1 MRKSMI
7 RIGAS
12 SVLAASVL
20 VGGGLVGVPS
30 AFGAKTPKLVVSPS
44 AGLKG
49 GQTVKVHGTGFK
61 PKDNV
66 YLVQCLA
73 TATGGSQ
80 CNTLAALP
88 VTINAKGD
96 LPMTKFTLVAG
107 SIGNGSCGTTKKNL
121 KACEISAGNA
131 NGGDSASVRI
141 IFRLKK

>member
-1 MRKSMI
+1 MRKSMVCI
-7 RIGAS
+7 SAS
-12 SVLAASVL
+12 TVLAAAVL
-20 VGGGLVGVPS
+20 FGGGLIGAPS

-44 AGLKG
+44 ASLKG

-80 CNTLAALP
+80 CNTLAAVP
-88 VTINAKGD
+88 VTINAKGQ
-96 LPMTKFTLVAG
+96 LPTTKFTVVAG

-141 IFRLKK
+141 IFLLKK

>member
-1 MRKSMI
+1 MRKSTI
-7 RIGAS
+7 RIGVS
-12 SVLAASVL
+12 TVLAASVL

-30 AFGAKTPKLVVSPS
+30 AFGAKTPKLFASPS
-44 AGLKG
+44 AGLLG

-107 SIGNGSCGTTKKNL
+107 SIGNGACGTTKKNL